1 MVKAESTNMI
11 DKRIGQRFKE
21 CREQAGLTQEAL
33 AEKTHLSTNYISTIE
48 RGASFPRCE
57 RLVTL
62 LNAMEAPAD
71 AVFCDVIACSEK
83 YRTSRLDERLAKLPL
98 EAQQR
103 ILQTMELLIQQ
114 EVNKDL

>member
-1 MVKAESTNMI
+1 MI

-21 CREQAGLTQEAL
+21 CREQAGLTQEEL

-57 RLVTL
+57 RLITL
-62 LNAMEAPAD
+62 LNAIGASAD
-71 AVFCDVIACSEK
+71 AAFCDVIACSEK
-83 YRTSRLDERLAKLPL
+83 YRTSRLDEKLTKLPP

-114 EVNKDL
+114 EMNKNY

>member
-1 MVKAESTNMI
+1 MI

-21 CREQAGLTQEAL
+21 CREQAGLTQEEL

-62 LNAMEAPAD
+62 LNAIETSAD
-71 AVFCDVIACSEK
+71 AVFCDVVVCSGK
-83 YRTSRLDERLAKLPL
+83 YRTSKLDERLANLPL

-114 EVNKDL
+114 EMDKKI